1 MVSQPPI
8 DGVLERDTGA
18 ELSSRHIH
26 LVMIALMTG
35 VYLAALSSSVLTTAQ
50 PNIVG
55 EFGSQQN
62 IAWIFTGYLLTQT
75 VATPIL
81 GKLSDIYGR
90 KAVFQ
95 ASILLFVVFSVLGG
109 LAQNMTQLVVLR
121 ALQGIGAGG
130 LIALPM
136 AISADIVPPKDR
148 GRYQGYMSITFS
160 LASISGPF
168 IGGIFADHLSWRWSF
183 YVNLP
188 IGIASMIATQR
199 LLHIPLRPTRRP
211 VDYAGATLMLLGL
224 SPVLLALSIGGKNI
238 AWSSLAFAALLGS
251 GLVFLAAFV
260 WWETRAEEP
269 LLPLRIFRNDIVR
282 TCGIASIIVG
292 LSMFGTSVL
301 MSTFLQI
308 VLGLS
313 ATESGFLL
321 ISMFAGVTV
330 GSITTGRRV
339 TRHERYKRL
348 MIAGMVILTVGVT
361 SVTFLS
367 AQSSRWYVMACV
379 FVIGLGQGAV
389 MPVMMLVAQNASEYR
404 DMGVTTST
412 MNFLRSIGSS
422 VGSAIY
428 GAIYAARLRSELRG
442 NLSADEL
449 ARINVRGTPAQIRAV
464 ADPSTLSRV
473 LESFADAIAAC
484 FVFSIPVCIITLGVL
499 LFLREIPLRRTIR
512 ERPEPGETSLEPAR
526 AGSSARG

>member
-1 MVSQPPI
+1 MHDHAI
-8 DGVLERDTGA
+8 DDT

-35 VYLAALSSSVLTTAQ
+35 VYLAALSSSVLVTAQ

-75 VATPIL
+75 IATPIL

-95 ASILLFVVFSVLGG
+95 SSIVLFVVFSVAAGFS
-109 LAQNMTQLVVLR
+109 QNMGQLVVLR

-168 IGGIFADHLSWRWSF
+168 VGGVFADHLSWRWTF
-183 YVNLP
+183 FINLP
-188 IGIASMIATQR
+188 IGLASMIATQR
-199 LLHIPLRPTRRP
+199 LLRIPLRPTRRP
-211 VDYAGATLMLLGL
+211 IDYLGATLMLGGL

-238 AWSSLAFAALLGS
+238 AWGSFEFAALMGVGVVSLI
-251 GLVFLAAFV
+251 AFV

-282 TCGIASIIVG
+282 TCGIASLIVG

-313 ATESGFLL
+313 ATQSGFLL

-330 GSITTGRRV
+330 GSIATGRIV
-339 TRHERYKRL
+339 THTERYKRV
-348 MIAGMVILTVGVT
+348 MIVGMAILTVGVACIT
-361 SVTFLS
+361 LLS
-367 AQSSRWYVMACV
+367 AHSTRWHVAVCV
-379 FVIGLGQGAV
+379 FIIGLGQGAV

-422 VGSAIY
+422 IGSAVY
-428 GAIYAARLRSELRG
+428 GAVYAAQLRSELRSK
-442 NLSADEL
+442 LTSDQL
-449 ARINVRGTPAQIRAV
+449 ASINVRGTPGQIRSI
-464 ADPSTLSRV
+464 ADPAVLSSV
-473 LESFADAIAAC
+473 LDSFADAITSC
-484 FVFSIPVCIITLGVL
+484 FVLSIPVCVVTVGVL

-512 ERPEPGETSLEPAR
+512 ERPEPAAR
-526 AGSSARG
+526 SSTVGVSR

>member
-1 MVSQPPI
+1 MHDQPTDDAP
-8 DGVLERDTGA
+8 
-18 ELSSRHIH
+18 LSSRHIH

-35 VYLAALSSSVLTTAQ
+35 VYLAALSSSVLATAQ

-55 EFGSQQN
+55 EFGSQEN

-75 VATPIL
+75 IATPIL

-90 KAVFQ
+90 KVVFQ
-95 ASILLFVVFSVLGG
+95 ASIVLFVLFSVAAGFS
-109 LAQNMTQLVVLR
+109 QNMGQLVVLR

-168 IGGIFADHLSWRWSF
+168 VGGIFADHLSWRWTF

-188 IGIASMIATQR
+188 IGLASMIATQR
-199 LLHIPLRPTRRP
+199 LLRVPLRPTRRP
-211 VDYAGATLMLLGL
+211 IDYLGAALMLGGL

-238 AWSSLAFAALLGS
+238 EWDSPAFAALMAIGV
-251 GLVFLAAFV
+251 GFLVAFV
-260 WWETRAEEP
+260 WWEQRAEEP
-269 LLPLRIFRNDIVR
+269 LLPLRIFQNDIVR

-313 ATESGFLL
+313 ATEAGFLL

-330 GSITTGRRV
+330 GSISTGRIV
-339 TRHERYKRL
+339 TRTERYKRV
-348 MIAGMVILTVGVT
+348 MIVGMVILTCGVA
-361 SVTFLS
+361 SVTLLTS
-367 AQSSRWYVMACV
+367 HSTRWHVSACV
-379 FVIGLGQGAV
+379 FVVGLGQGAV

-422 VGSAIY
+422 IGSAVY
-428 GAIYAARLRSELRG
+428 GAVYAARLRSELRT
-442 NLSADEL
+442 NLSSEQL
-449 ARINVRGTPAQIRAV
+449 ASVNVRGTPAQIRSI
-464 ADPSTLSRV
+464 ADPPTLSSV
-473 LESFADAIAAC
+473 LDSFADAITSC
-484 FVFSIPVCIITLGVL
+484 FVLSIPVCVITVGVL

-512 ERPEPGETSLEPAR
+512 ETSEPAAPVAVAVPTR
-526 AGSSARG
+526 

>member
-1 MVSQPPI
+1 MH
-8 DGVLERDTGA
+8 DHELDDAT
-18 ELSSRHIH
+18 LSSRHIH

-55 EFGSQQN
+55 EFGSQEN
-62 IAWIFTGYLLTQT
+62 LAWIFTGYLLTQT
-75 VATPIL
+75 IATPIL

-90 KAVFQ
+90 KVVFQ
-95 ASILLFVVFSVLGG
+95 ASIVLFVVFSVAAGFS
-109 LAQNMTQLVVLR
+109 QNMGQLVVLR

-168 IGGIFADHLSWRWSF
+168 VGGVFADHLSWRWAF
-183 YVNLP
+183 YVNVP
-188 IGIASMIATQR
+188 IGLASMAATQR
-199 LLHIPLRPTRRP
+199 LLHIPMRPTRRP
-211 VDYAGATLMLLGL
+211 VDYIGAALMLGGL

-238 AWSSLAFAALLGS
+238 EWGSSEFAALMTVGIAL
-251 GLVFLAAFV
+251 LIAFV

-269 LLPLRIFRNDIVR
+269 LLPLRIFTNDIVR
-282 TCGIASIIVG
+282 TCGVASLIVG

-301 MSTFLQI
+301 MSSFLQI

-313 ATESGFLL
+313 ATQSGFLL

-330 GSITTGRRV
+330 GSVSTGRIV
-339 TRHERYKRL
+339 TRTERYKIV
-348 MIAGMVILTVGVT
+348 MIVGMAILTVGVASIT
-361 SVTFLS
+361 LLS
-367 AQSSRWYVMACV
+367 SHSTRWHVSGCV
-379 FVIGLGQGAV
+379 FLVGLGQGAV
-389 MPVMMLVAQNASEYR
+389 MPVMVLVAQNASEYR
-404 DMGVTTST
+404 DIGVTTST

-422 VGSAIY
+422 VGSAVY
-428 GAIYAARLRSELRG
+428 GAVYAARLRSELRS
-442 NLSADEL
+442 NLSVDEL
-449 ARINVRGTPAQIRAV
+449 ASINVRGTPAQIRSI
-464 ADPSTLSRV
+464 DNPETLSSV
-473 LESFADAIAAC
+473 LDSFADAITAC
-484 FVFSIPVCIITLGVL
+484 FVLSIPVCVVTLVVL

-512 ERPEPGETSLEPAR
+512 ERPEPAPQVAVPAPSR
-526 AGSSARG
+526 